1 MQRYQSSV
9 FLLSKAN
16 RQRSF
21 LTASLLVWFSCEQDL
36 QRGTGPLRESLLA
49 DARWGE
55 LSFLM
60 DPQTEAFTD
69 RDVEGKAFPPFPLA
83 LMYLVFGPLN
93 AYDPILTRAA

>member
-1 MQRYQSSV
+1 
-9 FLLSKAN
+9 
-16 RQRSF
+16 
-21 LTASLLVWFSCEQDL
+21 
-36 QRGTGPLRESLLA
+36 
-49 DARWGE
+49 
-55 LSFLM
+55 M